1 MRWVSDIRDDP
12 RHRARA
18 ALDFKKPLTRREA
31 SSRLGAKVYG
41 SLEALFSSHGGR
53 VDKIVLRRSAALG
66 QCIKFHT
73 DVDHKTFQLCLNDDF
88 DGGDLVFAAD
98 DKFVKPRRPAG
109 SYTVHNDRVAH
120 GVSTLERGVRYA
132 LFFLMRA
139 P

>member
-1 MRWVSDIRDDP
+1 MLLAGGVFERS
-12 RHRARA
+12 
-18 ALDFKKPLTRREA
+18 FTRRW
-31 SSRLGAKVYG
+31 RLAD
-41 SLEALFSSHGGR
+41 R
-53 VDKIVLRRSAALG
+53 VDEIVLRRSAAVG

-98 DKFVKPRRPAG
+98 DKLVKPRRPAG

-120 GVSTLERGVRYA
+120 GVSTLERGARYA

-139 P
+139 PEATK

>member
-1 MRWVSDIRDDP
+1 MLLAGGVFERS
-12 RHRARA
+12 
-18 ALDFKKPLTRREA
+18 FTRRW
-31 SSRLGAKVYG
+31 RLAD
-41 SLEALFSSHGGR
+41 R
-53 VDKIVLRRSAALG
+53 VDEIVLRRSAAVG

-98 DKFVKPRRPAG
+98 DKLVKPRRPAG

-120 GVSTLERGVRYA
+120 GVSTLERGARYA
-132 LFFLMRA
+132 LFFLMRG